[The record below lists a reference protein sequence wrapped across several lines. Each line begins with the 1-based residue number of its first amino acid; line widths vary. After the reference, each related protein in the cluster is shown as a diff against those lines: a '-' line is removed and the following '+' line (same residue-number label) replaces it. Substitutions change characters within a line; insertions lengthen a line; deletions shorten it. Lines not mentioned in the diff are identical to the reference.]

1 MTNLNYDIEKFGN
14 LTVDEQ
20 KRNELNKFILE
31 ELHDP
36 YFESMMKDL
45 KSFYEENRFYNWYH
59 GYTKIECPYKTKTTY
74 DFFGANVIQMQS
86 LTTTPSGTMST
97 PYFGKEYNES
107 LNEFVEFEIK
117 IFVPLTL
124 VQNKVNF
131 TLFWRENNTDG
142 SNKFNIEE
150 KNLTIDDLTRG
161 YMGYEYYFDKDYY
174 SYYESYSTSKDL
186 MPGFQLHWNFDINI
200 PYVDKYAEDYTWMLY
215 VR

>member
-20 KRNELNKFILE
+20 KRNELSKFILD

-36 YFESMMKDL
+36 YFESMMKDFN
-45 KSFYEENRFYNWYH
+45 SFYEENRFYNWYH

-74 DFFGANVIQMQS
+74 DFFGANVILMQS
-86 LTTTPSGTMST
+86 LTTAPIGTIST
-97 PYFGKEYNES
+97 PYFGKEYNKS
-107 LNEFVEFEIK
+107 LYEYIKYEIK

-150 KNLTIDDLTRG
+150 KNLTSNDLQTQH
-161 YMGYEYYFDKDYY
+161 MGYEYYF
-174 SYYESYSTSKDL
+174 YEHYQTWYDPYISSKDL
-186 MPGFQLHWNFDINI
+186 MPGHQLHWNLDINI
-200 PYVDKYAEDYTWMLY
+200 PYDEKYAEDYAWMLY